1 MISQMFLKR
10 NKLLMKNILYL
21 TILSFCFAAC
31 HNTKTKTL
39 IAAAKEV
46 EIDTAPGACPYLT
59 KDNKGNT
66 VLSWV
71 RTINDSTT
79 AFCYAT
85 SSDGKTF
92 SQPVVIPNSTDI
104 EPHGENLPKI
114 IFKPSG
120 EIIALWGT
128 ANPNFKNKYS
138 GLVLYTQSFD
148 NGKTWTEAKS
158 LVNDPA
164 GYDQRYYD
172 VELLPDGE
180 AGIIWLDNRKTTDKE
195 GSALYF
201 ASTNGKNGFEGEKR
215 ISQSCCQCCRTDLF
229 VDKQNSIHAVFRGI
243 IQDSIRD
250 MVHIVSRDEGKTF
263 SEPKRINEDNWV
275 IKGCPH
281 TGPAMT
287 ENKSGIH
294 FAWFTGGKNKGCF
307 YTQTT
312 DDGKSFTGADSISS
326 FGSHPQL
333 TSLPNG
339 ELIIVW
345 DEMQFAKNKVVKRI
359 GIQRRNA
366 EGKTEAR
373 DYITAEDANAS
384 YPVIASLN
392 ETSAIVAYA
401 SYKGGKDYITYQVVR
416 LN

>member
-1 MISQMFLKR
+1 MKR
-10 NKLLMKNILYL
+10 ILYL

-31 HNTKTKTL
+31 SNNAGPKTL
-39 IAAAKEV
+39 IAAAEAIQ
-46 EIDTAPGACPYLT
+46 IDSVPGACPYLT

-85 SSDGKTF
+85 STDGKTF
-92 SQPVVIPNSTDI
+92 SLPIVIPNSNA

-128 ANPNFKNKYS
+128 ANPNPKNKYS
-138 GLVLYTQSFD
+138 GLVFYTQSFD
-148 NGKTWTEAKS
+148 DGKTWTAAKP

-172 VELLPDGE
+172 VALLPNGE
-180 AGIIWLDNRKTTDKE
+180 VAIIWLDNRKTNDKE

-201 ASTNGKNGFEGEKR
+201 ASTNGKNGFKGEKL

-229 VDKQNSIHAVFRGI
+229 VDKQGGVHAVFRGI
-243 IQDSIRD
+243 VQDSIRD
-250 MVHIVSRDEGKTF
+250 MVHIVSTDGCKTF

-281 TGPAMT
+281 TGPAIT
-287 ENKSGIH
+287 ENKDGIH
-294 FAWFTGGKNKGCF
+294 FAWFTGGKKKGCF
-307 YTQTT
+307 YTNSK
-312 DDGKSFTGADSISS
+312 DNGKSFAGADSISIL
-326 FGSHPQL
+326 GSHPQL
-333 TSLPNG
+333 TALPNG

-366 EGKTEAR
+366 KGKTEAK
-373 DYITAEDANAS
+373 DYITAEDSNAS
-384 YPVIASLN
+384 YPVITPFN
-392 ETSAIVAYA
+392 ETASIVAYA
-401 SYKGGKDYITYQVVR
+401 AYKDGKDYITYQVVSTK
-416 LN
+416 